1 MAGVLKTRKRAT
13 TVSGRRPAGLQRVSR
28 KVAERDV
35 VKTPERLS
43 KRLSLTPPSEPSVA
57 EMPQRIGRFEIVE
70 EIARGG
76 MGIVY
81 RAIDPENGK
90 TVAVKRI
97 RSDRSG
103 SESEAGRFVEEAQR
117 MAQFDHSNILRV
129 LEIGEDNVK
138 PYYVM
143 NYVDGGSLDDYIA
156 ERGGGIETILGAVY
170 KIALALQQVH
180 EKGWLHRDVKPSNIL
195 VDSDGEPFLS
205 DFGIARPLAHDK
217 EEENDDE
224 TAGTPMYMAPE
235 QLLAPSIV
243 DERADVYALG
253 VIMYELM
260 TGVRPYRGHG
270 TEDVISR
277 ILFWDPIQPRMLNP
291 AIPIAVETVVMKA
304 MDKRTSHRYRTAGE
318 LAHDLKA
325 LLVRVAINRRLH
337 RHETAVDLPAVKRN

>member
-1 MAGVLKTRKRAT
+1 M
-13 TVSGRRPAGLQRVSR
+13 SGRGIGKTSDRVRNRLNGDPADAATL
-28 KVAERDV
+28 AEV
-35 VKTPERLS
+35 
-43 KRLSLTPPSEPSVA
+43 
-57 EMPQRIGRFEIVE
+57 PQRIGRFKIVE

-81 RAIDPENGK
+81 KAIDPDNGK
-90 TVAVKRI
+90 VVAIKRI
-97 RSDRSG
+97 RSDRTG
-103 SESEAGRFVEEAQR
+103 SAGEASRFLEEAQR
-117 MAQFDHSNILRV
+117 MAQFDHPNILKV
-129 LEIGEDNVK
+129 LEVGEDNGR

-143 NYVDGGSLDDYIA
+143 NYVNGGSLDDYVA
-156 ERGGGIETILGAVY
+156 DTRGGVETILGAVY
-170 KIALALQQVH
+170 KIALALQQIH

-195 VDSDGEPFLS
+195 VGRDGEPYLS
-205 DFGIARPLAHDK
+205 DFGIARLLSHEH
-217 EEENDDE
+217 EEDNDDE

-243 DERADVYALG
+243 DERTDVYALG

-270 TEDVISR
+270 TEVVISR

-291 AIPIAVETVVMKA
+291 AIPTAVETVVMKA
-304 MDKRTSHRYRTAGE
+304 MEKRTSHRYRTAGD